1 MQDHNSHSLPNYQ
14 IGTESD
20 FSLFMDWTDQVT
32 HGIKSGIQ
40 ALDKE
45 VRGLQ
50 GIVGVVG
57 GPKAC
62 KSTLVLQIALHNA
75 MQGNPIL
82 FVDRENSRSLMYQRL
97 MCNLY
102 GYSWDQF
109 KKLPREKRIESFT
122 NLQKYPFQLM
132 TTPFTMT
139 SLEAQVDAMM
149 SSVPAKGHA
158 VLVLDSLHKL
168 PMQLDNMRMS
178 VDSWLLF
185 LDHLKQ
191 KYNRKLVT
199 LVTCEKRRGAYDEA
213 VKDAAKESGRIEYTL
228 EQQIDLR
235 INQEDKSIIMECTY
249 NRHGPSG
256 FYVVCEPLYG
266 SPDDEWS
273 FLFRLR
279 EKKVLSL

>member
-1 MQDHNSHSLPNYQ
+1 MQDHPSHLLANYQ
-14 IGTESD
+14 IGQQSD
-20 FSLFMDWTDQVT
+20 YELFLDWNEQVT
-32 HGIKSGIQ
+32 HGIKSGIS

-45 VRGLQ
+45 IRGLQ
-50 GIVGVVG
+50 GIVGILG

-62 KSTLVLQIALHNA
+62 KSTLVLQVALHNA
-75 MQGNPIL
+75 VNKNPVL
-82 FVDRENSRSLMYQRL
+82 FIDRENSRSLMYQRL

-109 KKLPREKRIESFT
+109 KALSREERVECFEKL
-122 NLQKYPFQLM
+122 NKYPFSLV

-139 SLEAQVDAMM
+139 SLEAYVDEMIQT
-149 SSVPAKGHA
+149 VPKGGHA
-158 VLVLDSLHKL
+158 LLVLDSLHKL

-178 VDSWLLF
+178 VDGWLLF

-199 LVTCEKRRGAYDEA
+199 IITCEKRRGAYDEA

-235 INQEDKSIIMECTY
+235 ISHEDKSIIMECTY

-256 FYVVCEPLYG
+256 FYVLCEPIYG
-266 SPDDEWS
+266 VPDDDWS

-279 EKKVLSL
+279 EKKILSL